1 MDTLETLKDYIDS
14 YFNGAKTD
22 NESKLAFITY
32 RDMVLA
38 SIPEMD
44 AEYLQG
50 QPASVAIGFLGKM
63 EFKEGKHLNS
73 FIDNPNITTL
83 TALRENGV
91 VAVADSA
98 RPAWTHLMTTHPE
111 AACVILSLC
120 AQARKNSKVLALKP
134 KVKKSA

>member
-1 MDTLETLKDYIDS
+1 MDTIETLKDTIDS

-22 NESKLAFITY
+22 RESQLAFINY

-44 AEYLQG
+44 AEYIRE

-73 FIDNPNITTL
+73 FIASPDMKTL
-83 TALRENGV
+83 AVLRENGV

-98 RPAWTHLMTTHPE
+98 RPAWTHLMATHPE
-111 AACVILSLC
+111 AACAVLSLC
-120 AQARKNSKVLALKP
+120 ALARKNTRVAALKP
-134 KVKKSA
+134 KVKKPS